1 MEAWQIR
8 DAGSGIDVQARL
20 QLTRGG
26 LLMEGRAELEYPLVA
41 SGLGTPARGEP
52 VYEPGAWVTK

>member
-26 LLMEGRAELEYPLVA
+26 LLMEGRAELEYPLVV
-41 SGLGTPARGEP
+41 SLSKGHHEREFGARSPRAGI
-52 VYEPGAWVTK
+52 